1 MVRNSNFRV
10 FLPGSSTRRRIQ
22 QAPISWSPDAAKK
35 LYKLHPLIS
44 ASRIRPWLASL
55 SRGSVRDADALHQIV
70 EPRVVAQARM
80 SPHDLEIV
88 EERVRALEKPSI
100 KLGLVT
106 PSGNVASS
114 PEQILA
120 L

>member
-1 MVRNSNFRV
+1 MCVHTSIRGAGPIRH
-10 FLPGSSTRRRIQ
+10 G
-22 QAPISWSPDAAKK
+22 APYLARSAA
-35 LYKLHPLIS
+35 
-44 ASRIRPWLASL
+44 W
-55 SRGSVRDADALHQIV
+55 SVRDADALHQIV